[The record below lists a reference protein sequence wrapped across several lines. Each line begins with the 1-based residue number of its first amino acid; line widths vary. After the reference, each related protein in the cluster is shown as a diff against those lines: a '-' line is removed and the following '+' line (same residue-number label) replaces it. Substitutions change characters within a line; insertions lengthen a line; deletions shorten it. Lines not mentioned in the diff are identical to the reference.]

1 MEFTTHALRRCDQ
14 RAIPRALA
22 ELIVKTG
29 DEYKCGQSRR
39 IIIARSKNAHKELVK
54 ELQMIGIN
62 MGIPRC
68 VDKLSGFQITYLC
81 QHQCQKGIR
90 GNIKGHAEE
99 YIGTTLIE
107 LT

>member
-1 MEFTTHALRRCDQ
+1 MEFTTHAIRRCNQ

-54 ELQMIGIN
+54 ELQIIGIKIKYGWEN
-62 MGIPRC
+62 TYVV
-68 VDKLSGFQITYLC
+68 VDETGMVITAG
-81 QHQCQKGIR
+81 HRTKRIKIR
-90 GNIKGHAEE
+90 K
-99 YIGTTLIE
+99 Y
-107 LT
+107 